1 MCPDSV
7 IQVRDMG
14 WGFLT
19 QRSGSGMWGWAGY
32 LQIHRHRLR
41 QDRVLSLL
49 IQVVEPQQDSAEVHF
64 GLSLMA
70 LGTEGRWQ

>member
-1 MCPDSV
+1 MGAPDSV
-7 IQVRDMG
+7 IRESDVG
-14 WGFLT
+14 G
-19 QRSGSGMWGWAGY
+19 AGY
-32 LQIHRHRLR
+32 LQIHHHRLR

-70 LGTEGRWQ
+70 LGTEGRWW

>member
-1 MCPDSV
+1 M
-7 IQVRDMG
+7 IQEWDVE

-19 QRSGSGMWGWAGY
+19 QPSGSGTWGGAGY

-49 IQVVEPQQDSAEVHF
+49 IQVVKQQQDSAEVHF

>member
-1 MCPDSV
+1 
-7 IQVRDMG
+7 
-14 WGFLT
+14 
-19 QRSGSGMWGWAGY
+19 MWGGAGY
-32 LQIHRHRLR
+32 LQIHHHRLR

-70 LGTEGRWQ
+70 LGTEGRWW

>member
-1 MCPDSV
+1 MGVPDSA
-7 IQVRDMG
+7 IRERDVG
-14 WGFLT
+14 LG
-19 QRSGSGMWGWAGY
+19 
-32 LQIHRHRLR
+32 RLPADSPS
-41 QDRVLSLL
+41 QAETGQGAVLL